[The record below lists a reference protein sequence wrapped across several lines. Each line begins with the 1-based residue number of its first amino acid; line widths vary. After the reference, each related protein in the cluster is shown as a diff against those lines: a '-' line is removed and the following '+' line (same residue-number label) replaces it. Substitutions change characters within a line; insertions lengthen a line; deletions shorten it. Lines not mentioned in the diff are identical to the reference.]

1 MREASPDGAILAT
14 LRRSIQDE
22 TITSNRHMDRSLVC
36 VLEEQFDD
44 VAYHAISRTP
54 K

>member
-1 MREASPDGAILAT
+1 MLAT

-44 VAYHAISRTP
+44 VTYDAIGSTP

>member
-44 VAYHAISRTP
+44 VAHHAIGSTI